1 MSGWLTVVKVC
12 RYCGASIPADS
23 FLCSSCGRKSTIFH
37 EPEHKPSQTIIPTSR
52 TTKPHISTK
61 TLLERTVAS
70 KPIQVD
76 PEALTADEVLQRF
89 PSPSL
94 RPYQKEIIVRIVEA
108 FQTGKKCVIL
118 AAPTGFG
125 KSYVNAAFTSVTH
138 SFYATPQLAL
148 LDQIKNDPYLEGRF
162 VEVSGRQN
170 YQCYYQPNRRV
181 NVGKCESEDYAC
193 KERYEVCPYWIQKM
207 RARNAPSVLTTL
219 AYLISE
225 GQTEDR
231 SDSYLGNR
239 KLLVLDEAHNL
250 EDQCLNHISL
260 RLGPFTLPHEIYEE
274 VQPELERLESDA
286 QVKELVGTVSERL
299 ENLLEKSK
307 IIAETSGLS
316 IAQVED
322 RNRTEQFLASYELYK
337 NSRSEWIWQVRNDQ
351 LLLQPVF
358 GREFVRQLVWKRAE
372 HYIISSATILDSHE
386 FAELTGILDFLTE
399 DQVTS
404 LSLPSTFPVAN
415 RPVINA
421 MVGPLSRQE
430 WETNMPKAVHMVEEI
445 LRKELGNVAIHCHS
459 YQHQRYLA
467 ENLSNEF
474 AERLIVHS
482 SRDREEKLDVW
493 MHSRGK
499 VFVSVAFN
507 EGQDWKYD
515 VCDAQILLKVPFPNL
530 GDKRVKRR
538 LDLGHR
544 KWYENQ
550 AMLEVIQAYGR
561 AIRAEDDSA
570 RFYIVDG
577 SFTRLLKSRWDSIPD
592 WFKEALPDNAR

>member
-1 MSGWLTVVKVC
+1 M
-12 RYCGASIPADS
+12 
-23 FLCSSCGRKSTIFH
+23 
-37 EPEHKPSQTIIPTSR
+37 
-52 TTKPHISTK
+52 
-61 TLLERTVAS
+61 
-70 KPIQVD
+70 
-76 PEALTADEVLQRF
+76 TADEVLQRF